1 MYTNTF
7 NVELIKAQD
16 MEHKILTETS
26 FFKYINTSISD
37 DADLEVLQSAYN
49 DFVTSVI
56 NLCHTPA
63 LGNNA
68 NIAFI
73 FAETE
78 LQYHHLL
85 SVGNIG
91 IYIKKALAF
100 LRKMMRHHSEMPPPQ
115 TSTSREKENQGLQW
129 TGSVVEMVEMIYGF
143 DELRCI
149 NNGEF
154 GIKEMLSRFGKI
166 FGMNLNDTQCYNTYK
181 DMKRRKN
188 DSRTYFFDKLSEK
201 LNDRM
206 DRDDER
212 ERMRR

>member
-1 MYTNTF
+1 M
-7 NVELIKAQD
+7 
-16 MEHKILTETS
+16 TETA
-26 FFKYINTSISD
+26 FFNYINAQTNG
-37 DADLEVLQSAYN
+37 DADLQVLQGLYN
-49 DFVTSVI
+49 DFVSRVIELCNSSVKI
-56 NLCHTPA
+56 GSCTNV
-63 LGNNA
+63 
-68 NIAFI
+68 AFI

-78 LQYHHLL
+78 LQYHRLMM
-85 SVGNIG
+85 VGNIG

-100 LRKMMRHHSEMPPPQ
+100 LRKMMRHYAELPSPPPQ
-115 TSTSREKENQGLQW
+115 FPTEKDDSGLRW

-154 GIKEMLSRFGKI
+154 GIKEMLSRFGKV

>member
-1 MYTNTF
+1 
-7 NVELIKAQD
+7 
-16 MEHKILTETS
+16 MEYQTLTGTI
-26 FFKYINTSISD
+26 FFQYINTQTSGE
-37 DADLEVLQSAYN
+37 ADLQVLQNAYN
-49 DFVTSVI
+49 DFVASVI
-56 NLCHTPA
+56 NLCQSA
-63 LGNNA
+63 ELGNNV

-85 SVGNIG
+85 SVGNVG

-100 LRKMMRHHSEMPPPQ
+100 LRKMMRHYSEMPPPQ
-115 TSTSREKENQGLQW
+115 VKNLEEHQDLKW

-154 GIKEMLSRFGKI
+154 GIKEMLSRFGKV

>member
-1 MYTNTF
+1 
-7 NVELIKAQD
+7 
-16 MEHKILTETS
+16 MEHQILTETT
-26 FFKYINTSISD
+26 FFNYINTQTNG
-37 DADLEVLQSAYN
+37 DADLQVLQNAYN
-49 DFVTSVI
+49 EFVASVI
-56 NLCHTPA
+56 NLSQSTEAKCS
-63 LGNNA
+63 A

-78 LQYHHLL
+78 LQYHRLL
-85 SVGNIG
+85 SVGNVG
-91 IYIKKALAF
+91 VYIKKALAF
-100 LRKMMRHHSEMPPPQ
+100 LRKMMRHHSELPPSPAQ
-115 TSTSREKENQGLQW
+115 TKEENHELRW

-154 GIKEMLSRFGKI
+154 GIKEMLARFGKV

>member
-1 MYTNTF
+1 
-7 NVELIKAQD
+7 
-16 MEHKILTETS
+16 MEFQTLTETS
-26 FFKYINTSISD
+26 FFQYINAQSSGEV
-37 DADLEVLQSAYN
+37 DLQVLQNAYN

-56 NLCHTPA
+56 NLCQSA
-63 LGNNA
+63 EIGNNA

-73 FAETE
+73 FTETE

-100 LRKMMRHHSEMPPPQ
+100 LRKMMRHYSEMPPPQ
-115 TSTSREKENQGLQW
+115 VNTLEEKQNLQW

-201 LNDRM
+201 LNDHM

>member
-1 MYTNTF
+1 
-7 NVELIKAQD
+7 
-16 MEHKILTETS
+16 MEFQTLTETS
-26 FFKYINTSISD
+26 FFQYINAQSSGEV
-37 DADLEVLQSAYN
+37 DLQVLQNAYN

-56 NLCHTPA
+56 NLCQSA
-63 LGNNA
+63 EIGNNA

-100 LRKMMRHHSEMPPPQ
+100 LRKMMRHYSEMQPPQ
-115 TSTSREKENQGLQW
+115 VNTLEEKQNLQW

>member
-1 MYTNTF
+1 
-7 NVELIKAQD
+7 
-16 MEHKILTETS
+16 MEYQILTGTT
-26 FFKYINTSISD
+26 FFQYINTQTSGE
-37 DADLEVLQSAYN
+37 ADLQALQNAYN
-49 DFVTSVI
+49 DFVASVI
-56 NLCHTPA
+56 NLCQSSEFKS
-63 LGNNA
+63 NA
-68 NIAFI
+68 SIAFI

-85 SVGNIG
+85 SVGNVG

-100 LRKMMRHHSEMPPPQ
+100 LRKMMRHYSEMPPPQ
-115 TSTSREKENQGLQW
+115 VTTLDEKQCLKW

>member
-1 MYTNTF
+1 
-7 NVELIKAQD
+7 
-16 MEHKILTETS
+16 MEHQILTETT
-26 FFKYINTSISD
+26 FFNYINTQTNG
-37 DADLEVLQSAYN
+37 DADLQVLQNAYN
-49 DFVTSVI
+49 EFVASVI
-56 NLCHTPA
+56 NLCQSA
-63 LGNNA
+63 EA
-68 NIAFI
+68 KCSVNIAFI

-78 LQYHHLL
+78 LQYHRLL
-85 SVGNIG
+85 TVGNVG
-91 IYIKKALAF
+91 TYIKKALAF
-100 LRKMMRHHSEMPPPQ
+100 LRKMMRHHFELPPPPAQ
-115 TSTSREKENQGLQW
+115 TKEENHELRW

-154 GIKEMLSRFGKI
+154 GIKEMLTRFGKV

>member
-1 MYTNTF
+1 
-7 NVELIKAQD
+7 
-16 MEHKILTETS
+16 MEYQTLTETT
-26 FFKYINTSISD
+26 FFQYINTQSNGE
-37 DADLEVLQSAYN
+37 ADLQMLQNAYN
-49 DFVTSVI
+49 DFVASVI
-56 NLCHTPA
+56 NLCQSPEF
-63 LGNNA
+63 GNHA
-68 NIAFI
+68 NIAFF
-73 FAETE
+73 FAEIE

-85 SVGNIG
+85 SVGNVG

-100 LRKMMRHHSEMPPPQ
+100 LRKMMRHYSEMPPPQ
-115 TSTSREKENQGLQW
+115 TKNLEEKQELKW

-154 GIKEMLSRFGKI
+154 GIKEMLSRFGKV

>member
-1 MYTNTF
+1 
-7 NVELIKAQD
+7 
-16 MEHKILTETS
+16 MEYQILTETT
-26 FFKYINTSISD
+26 FFNYINTQTNG
-37 DADLEVLQSAYN
+37 DADLQVLQNAYN
-49 DFVTSVI
+49 EFVASVI
-56 NLCHTPA
+56 NLCQSA
-63 LGNNA
+63 EAKCSA

-78 LQYHHLL
+78 LQYHRLL
-85 SVGNIG
+85 SVGNVG
-91 IYIKKALAF
+91 VYIKKALAF
-100 LRKMMRHHSEMPPPQ
+100 LRKMMRHHLELSAPPSMQ
-115 TSTSREKENQGLQW
+115 AKVENHELRW

-154 GIKEMLSRFGKI
+154 GIKEMLSRFGKV

>member
-1 MYTNTF
+1 
-7 NVELIKAQD
+7 
-16 MEHKILTETS
+16 MEHQILTETT
-26 FFKYINTSISD
+26 FFNYINTQTNG
-37 DADLEVLQSAYN
+37 DADLQVLQNAYN
-49 DFVTSVI
+49 EFVASVI
-56 NLCHTPA
+56 NLCQSTEA
-63 LGNNA
+63 KRCA
-68 NIAFI
+68 DIAFI

-78 LQYHHLL
+78 LQYHRLL
-85 SVGNIG
+85 SVGNVG

-100 LRKMMRHHSEMPPPQ
+100 LRKMMRHHSELPSPPAQ
-115 TSTSREKENQGLQW
+115 TKEENHELQW

-166 FGMNLNDTQCYNTYK
+166 FGLNLNDTQCYNTYK